1 MIMTTTTYK
10 NVVLTLIGV
19 LVIGLLVNN
28 CANNSPDSAKFETVV
43 NAQSRTQANAKESS
57 TYEKETRIVK
67 TDKFEGII
75 CSNFSEWGFVN
86 QSNSFWVPT
95 KDQILEAEEAI
106 EQYLKDKPP
115 TKSPK
120 LWQKL
125 ARYKRQYV
133 GIVVDGHKRIYCN
146 FYCGKES
153 LSDKPISV
161 EDGGDCFFQVEYD
174 IKDRT
179 IYNLMINGE
188 A

>member
-1 MIMTTTTYK
+1 MTTTAFR

-19 LVIGLLVNN
+19 LLTGFSVNN
-28 CANNSPDSAKFETVV
+28 CSHNSPGNAKFETVV
-43 NAQSRTQANAKESS
+43 NAQSSPQANAEESITTEKES
-57 TYEKETRIVK
+57 RIVK

-86 QSNSFWVPT
+86 LSNSFWVPT
-95 KDQILEAEEAI
+95 KAQILEAEEAI

-115 TKSPK
+115 TRSPE

-125 ARYKRQYV
+125 TSYKRQYV

-153 LSDKPISV
+153 LSDKPISI

-174 IKDRT
+174 IEDTT
-179 IYNLMINGE
+179 IYNLMVNGK